1 MFSRAEGSNVG
12 QEESHQHGRLTMRI
26 DRIREEIGW
35 LKLVF
40 GVLVAIDVSMLSW
53 LAENYSDANSVL
65 SIAGLLATIGVSSA
79 IVWVNLV
86 AYRRIEGL
94 EEL

>member
-1 MFSRAEGSNVG
+1 
-12 QEESHQHGRLTMRI
+12 MRI